1 MDFII
6 TVINVILTIFSAVS
20 AWNANKSYDKLKKVS
35 IYSNTNIALL
45 EIEKIEDVLI
55 DLMKISNESEKRATN
70 NRIKIKEEG
79 EKIKKSLNTISN
91 KLSSKDN
98 KEIQKL
104 LVYDGLNVEPYIDSF
119 ITGSILVD
127 ENFNIDD
134 DFQKCQQSFKD
145 IKNLLKD
152 KLEGRQGCLK

>member
-104 LVYDGLNVEPYIDSF
+104 WL
-119 ITGSILVD
+119 
-127 ENFNIDD
+127 
-134 DFQKCQQSFKD
+134 C
-145 IKNLLKD
+145 
-152 KLEGRQGCLK
+152 